1 MVIFLKV
8 TEKGVSNRS
17 AHHSKVKI
25 RLVQH
30 GVAISAT
37 AKNVVYRALLST
49 DRMVNTVLTVTRTVA
64 LLERGTDEDDDGGF
78 VVLINMYTTVLK
90 RSQQLLQK

>member
-1 MVIFLKV
+1 M
-8 TEKGVSNRS
+8 SNRS

-64 LLERGTDEDDDGGF
+64 LLERGTDEDDDDGGF